1 MSHTVIL
8 DFDNTMGVP
17 DCDVDDGLALLHL
30 LGCDDVDVL
39 GLCTSYG
46 NSTIEIV
53 QDNTLRMLNEWK
65 LNLPVYRGAANPD
78 KPVSDAARYLAEQVA
93 ARPGE
98 ITILAT
104 GSLTNLRGASLV
116 SPSFF
121 RDVHS
126 VFIMGGIERSLIING
141 RIMNELNL
149 TCDPLATEDLLRS
162 GCSVTVATAQ
172 ACLDAFFTRKDFA
185 GAFGADSWLTRT
197 CEPWFETMASWYD
210 WNGFACWD
218 VVAAAALTH
227 PELFRTRELPVTLN
241 KELLGLGYLE
251 RAEPDAP
258 CAIVNAPVIADPQ
271 AFTQFVLRSWKRGLS
286 RIDGDS
292 SC

>member
-53 QDNTLRMLNEWK
+53 HDNTLRMLNEWK
-65 LNLPVYRGAANPD
+65 LNLPVYQGAANPD